1 MVLVDL
7 QVPCHI
13 AHPMEDFGLQSERAV
28 ECIDPAK
35 GFDGAGGSV
44 DRSKSDADIAAKK
57 KLDDQILRAQ
67 RLESIGML
75 ASGIAHDLNNVLAPI
90 ILAAPVLREHATNP
104 DDLRI
109 ITSLEKSAERGV
121 DLVRQILAFA
131 QGVGGGHQR
140 LEVRHLLQE
149 TANVIGETF
158 PKNIRLEHDIP
169 KNLWPIMADPTQ
181 VHQVILN
188 LCVNARDAMHAGGRL
203 TLRAE
208 NCILDE
214 RAANKIEGARP
225 GAWLVLH
232 VEDTGTGIEPETLT
246 HIWEPFFTTKG
257 ADQGTGLG
265 LSTVRGIV
273 ESHKGFVVLKTQPG
287 HGTTFR
293 VYLPAA
299 EFESKGASLAVARP
313 SAARGNGEL
322 VLIVDDEPQ
331 IRDITAAILS
341 RHGYKV
347 LIAGDGTEAVAIFAS
362 RMSEISVVVTDLRM
376 PNLDGIALA
385 NVVHHLKPAVK
396 ILAISGLSSGGSEN
410 EMHRFPGS
418 FLFKPFKA
426 EALLEAVHGLLRAEP
441 LARTA

>member
-1 MVLVDL
+1 VDI
-7 QVPCHI
+7 PK
-13 AHPMEDFGLQSERAV
+13 SE
-28 ECIDPAK
+28 EE
-35 GFDGAGGSV
+35 
-44 DRSKSDADIAAKK
+44 IAAKK

-188 LCVNARDAMHAGGRL
+188 LCVNARDAMPSGGRL

-208 NCILDE
+208 NCMLDE
-214 RAANKIEGARP
+214 RAAHKIEGATP

-232 VEDTGTGIEPETLT
+232 VEDTGMGIESETLS

-257 ADQGTGLG
+257 AGQGTGLG

-273 ESHKGFVVLKTQPG
+273 ESHKGFVALSTQAG
-287 HGTTFR
+287 RGTTFR

-299 EFESKGASLAVARP
+299 ELESKGASMVVARP

-347 LIAGDGTEAVAIFAS
+347 LIAADGTEAVAIFAS

-385 NVVHHLKPAVK
+385 NVVHHLNPAVK
-396 ILAISGLSSGGSEN
+396 ILAISGLSSGGSES

-426 EALLEAVHGLLRAEP
+426 EALLEAVHALLSAEP